1 MSQLPRTVQTDL
13 VLGGDLHRVLAD
25 VGVALDAIAE
35 HTAPSHTETAFALM
49 ECVEDQ
55 PRATR
60 LYTVATQAAARLLID
75 GGAAQPDRD
84 K

>member
-1 MSQLPRTVQTDL
+1 MSQPPHTVQTDL
-13 VLGGDLHRVLAD
+13 VLGGGMRRVLAD
-25 VGVALDAIAE
+25 VGGALDAIADN
-35 HTAPSHTETAFALM
+35 HAPSHTETAFALM

-55 PRATR
+55 PRETR
-60 LYTVATQAAARLLID
+60 LYAVATQAAARLLID